1 MPSPTNSSITR
12 LSMRSCA
19 KASSSN
25 SSTDRKERRRLM
37 TMTEDV
43 AGFAAAFSL
52 VTAPAELLPRVREA
66 FLDSFAVMLAGSREE
81 SARIAARWI
90 RTERAEGSCAV
101 IAQRDFR
108 TSPANAALANGVA
121 AHTLYYDHFGHQSA
135 VMVPC
140 VLAAGEAKGCSGREL
155 IEAYIVGVEVSALLA
170 KGMGKEAQGIGLHP
184 AGVCGSLGAAAAAGK
199 IFHLGS
205 EQNQI
210 ALGIAASLTAGLSQN
225 FGTMVK
231 PLHLG
236 NAARNGIMAAQLAAA
251 GFTANPQ
258 IFDQAGGFFG
268 ALSAEETSEK
278 LGKHFRFLQPGIA
291 FKAYP
296 CPYSSQRAVDAIIK
310 IAERHNMIPDDVTEI
325 TCAAAPK
332 TFRVLIHHRPTTSL
346 EAKFSLEYLLAAGLK
361 LRTIDEECF
370 SPEHVNDPEMR
381 GLVEKVRSI
390 DAPLEREIPGEGDV
404 TVQVRTRA
412 AVFEETVTYAP
423 GRPKNPLTW
432 ERLAEKYRAC
442 ARQGEIQEPTLS
454 RSLEMLSRI
463 EDIDDVRDLM
473 RIFATQDLAREQV
486 R

>member
-1 MPSPTNSSITR
+1 
-12 LSMRSCA
+12 
-19 KASSSN
+19 
-25 SSTDRKERRRLM
+25 M

-52 VTAPAELLPRVREA
+52 RTAPAELLPRVREA
-66 FLDSFAVMLAGSREE
+66 FLDSFGVMLAGSREE

-90 RTERAEGSCAV
+90 RIERAEGSCAV
-101 IAQRDFR
+101 IAQLDFR

-121 AHTLYYDHFGHQSA
+121 AHTLDYDHFGHQSA
-135 VMVPC
+135 VIVPC

-170 KGMGKEAQGIGLHP
+170 KGMGKEAQELGLHP
-184 AGVCGSLGAAAAAGK
+184 AGVCGSLGAAAAAAK
-199 IFHLGS
+199 IFGLTR
-205 EQNQI
+205 EQIQI

-310 IAERHNMIPDDVTEI
+310 IAERHNVIPDDVTEI

-390 DAPLEREIPGEGDV
+390 DAPLQREIPGEGDV

-423 GRPKNPLTW
+423 GHPKNPLTW

>member
-1 MPSPTNSSITR
+1 
-12 LSMRSCA
+12 
-19 KASSSN
+19 
-25 SSTDRKERRRLM
+25 M

-52 VTAPAELLPRVREA
+52 RTAPAELLPRVREA
-66 FLDSFAVMLAGSREE
+66 FLDSFGVMLAGSREE
-81 SARIAARWI
+81 SAQIAARWI
-90 RTERAEGSCAV
+90 RSERAAGPCAV
-101 IAQRDFR
+101 IAQLDFR

-121 AHTLYYDHFGHQSA
+121 AHTLDYDHFGHQSA

-199 IFHLGS
+199 IFRLGP
-205 EQNQI
+205 EQIQI

-278 LGKHFRFLQPGIA
+278 LGKHFRFLQPGLA

-296 CPYSSQRAVDAIIK
+296 CPYSSQSAVDAIIK
-310 IAERHNMIPDDVTEI
+310 IAERHNVIPDDVTEI

-390 DAPLEREIPGEGDV
+390 DAPLQREIPGEGDV

-423 GRPKNPLTW
+423 GHPKNPLTW

-473 RIFATQDLAREQV
+473 RIFATQDLARAKK
-486 R
+486 

>member
-1 MPSPTNSSITR
+1 
-12 LSMRSCA
+12 
-19 KASSSN
+19 
-25 SSTDRKERRRLM
+25 M

-52 VTAPAELLPRVREA
+52 RTAPAELLPRVREA
-66 FLDSFAVMLAGSREE
+66 FLDSFGVMLAGSREE

-90 RTERAEGSCAV
+90 RIERAEGSCAV
-101 IAQRDFR
+101 IAQLDFR

-121 AHTLYYDHFGHQSA
+121 AHTLDYDHFGHQSA

-199 IFHLGS
+199 IFRLGP
-205 EQNQI
+205 EQIQI

-423 GRPKNPLTW
+423 GHPKNPLTW

>member
-1 MPSPTNSSITR
+1 
-12 LSMRSCA
+12 
-19 KASSSN
+19 
-25 SSTDRKERRRLM
+25 M

-52 VTAPAELLPRVREA
+52 RTAPAELLPRVREA
-66 FLDSFAVMLAGSREE
+66 FLDSFGVMLAGSREE

-90 RTERAEGSCAV
+90 RIERAEGSCAV

-121 AHTLYYDHFGHQSA
+121 AHTLDYDHFGHQSA

-140 VLAAGEAKGCSGREL
+140 VLAAGEATGCSGREL

-199 IFHLGS
+199 IFHFGP
-205 EQNQI
+205 EQIQI
-210 ALGIAASLTAGLSQN
+210 ALGIATSLTAGLSQN

-423 GRPKNPLTW
+423 GHPKNPLTW

>member
-1 MPSPTNSSITR
+1 
-12 LSMRSCA
+12 
-19 KASSSN
+19 
-25 SSTDRKERRRLM
+25 M

-52 VTAPAELLPRVREA
+52 RTAPAELLPRVREA
-66 FLDSFAVMLAGSREE
+66 FLDSFGVMLAGSREE

-90 RTERAEGSCAV
+90 RIERAEGSCAV
-101 IAQRDFR
+101 IAQIDFR

-121 AHTLYYDHFGHQSA
+121 AHTLDYDHFGHQSA

-199 IFHLGS
+199 IFRLGP
-205 EQNQI
+205 EQIQI

-390 DAPLEREIPGEGDV
+390 DAPLQREIPGEGDV
-404 TVQVRTRA
+404 TIQVRTRA

-423 GRPKNPLTW
+423 GHPKNPLTW